1 MKKILL
7 ISFILLTP
15 FKVMAL
21 PGLDDLK
28 SMNPMG
34 GGDSDVDLAG
44 GKTQL
49 LAKFDQS
56 SQHFMLA
63 QEILLR
69 AVGKNTEADIVKA
82 GIEYSKNSKNSEAD
96 RLANSIKVTT
106 QASKTLESVES
117 LKSGG
122 LSAEGKVLYVKSFP
136 SAIKGLKATIQLVP
150 VSKTMV
156 AGVSANPMSAF
167 KELGGVAKI
176 IPKIPGYISN
186 VSSVMGLII
195 SGAQANDIE
204 GTEDLQGSLGELEL

>member
-7 ISFILLTP
+7 ISFIVLLSP
-15 FKVMAL
+15 LQVMAL

-28 SMNPMG
+28 SMNPLG

-44 GKTQL
+44 GKTEL

-56 SQHFMLA
+56 SKHFMLA

-96 RLANSIKVTT
+96 RIANSIKVTT
-106 QASKTLESVES
+106 QASKALESVDS

-186 VSSVMGLII
+186 VTSVMGLII

-204 GTEDLQGSLGELEL
+204 GTEDLQASLGEL

>member
-1 MKKILL
+1 
-7 ISFILLTP
+7 
-15 FKVMAL
+15 
-21 PGLDDLK
+21 
-28 SMNPMG
+28 
-34 GGDSDVDLAG
+34 
-44 GKTQL
+44 
-49 LAKFDQS
+49 
-56 SQHFMLA
+56 MLA

-96 RLANSIKVTT
+96 RIANSIKVTT
-106 QASKTLESVES
+106 QASKALESVDS

-186 VSSVMGLII
+186 VTSVMGLII

-204 GTEDLQGSLGELEL
+204 GTEDLQASLGEL

>member
-7 ISFILLTP
+7 ISFIVLLSP
-15 FKVMAL
+15 LQVMAL
-21 PGLDDLK
+21 PGLDDLN
-28 SMNPMG
+28 SMNPLG

-56 SQHFMLA
+56 SKHFMLA

-96 RLANSIKVTT
+96 RIANSIKVTT
-106 QASKTLESVES
+106 QASKALESVDS

-186 VSSVMGLII
+186 VTSVMGLII

-204 GTEDLQGSLGELEL
+204 GTEDLQASLGEL

>member
-7 ISFILLTP
+7 ISFIVLLSP
-15 FKVMAL
+15 LQVMAL

-28 SMNPMG
+28 SLNPLG

-44 GKTQL
+44 GKTEL

-56 SQHFMLA
+56 SKHFMLA

-96 RLANSIKVTT
+96 RIANSIKVTT
-106 QASKTLESVES
+106 QASKALESVDS

-186 VSSVMGLII
+186 VTSVMGLII

-204 GTEDLQGSLGELEL
+204 GTEDLQASLGEL

>member
-7 ISFILLTP
+7 ISFIVVLSPLQ
-15 FKVMAL
+15 VMAL

-28 SMNPMG
+28 SMNPLG

-44 GKTQL
+44 GKTEL

-56 SQHFMLA
+56 SKHFMLA

-96 RLANSIKVTT
+96 RIANSIKVTT
-106 QASKTLESVES
+106 QASKALESVDS

-186 VSSVMGLII
+186 VTSVMGLII

-204 GTEDLQGSLGELEL
+204 GTEDLQASLGEL

>member
-1 MKKILL
+1 
-7 ISFILLTP
+7 
-15 FKVMAL
+15 MAL

-44 GKTQL
+44 GKTEL

-167 KELGGVAKI
+167 KELGGIAKI

-195 SGAQANDIE
+195 GGAQANDIE
-204 GTEDLQGSLGELEL
+204 GTDDLQASLGEL

>member
-1 MKKILL
+1 
-7 ISFILLTP
+7 
-15 FKVMAL
+15 
-21 PGLDDLK
+21 
-28 SMNPMG
+28 
-34 GGDSDVDLAG
+34 
-44 GKTQL
+44 
-49 LAKFDQS
+49 
-56 SQHFMLA
+56 MLA

-96 RLANSIKVTT
+96 RIANSIKVTT
-106 QASKTLESVES
+106 QASKALESVDS

-186 VSSVMGLII
+186 VTSVPSDKSGSAESSLSRHPADGII
-195 SGAQANDIE
+195 NTLRMQTPNNLLLVTTLSMAVLNRHCISFQRYVRLKASEIP
-204 GTEDLQGSLGELEL
+204 S

>member
-7 ISFILLTP
+7 ISFIVLLSP
-15 FKVMAL
+15 LQVMAL

-28 SMNPMG
+28 SMNPLG

-56 SQHFMLA
+56 SKHFMLA

-96 RLANSIKVTT
+96 RIANSIKVTT
-106 QASKTLESVES
+106 QASKALESVDS

-186 VSSVMGLII
+186 VTSVMGLII

-204 GTEDLQGSLGELEL
+204 GTEDLQASLGEL

>member
-7 ISFILLTP
+7 ISYIILLTP
-15 FKVMAL
+15 FQVMAL

-44 GKTQL
+44 GKTEL

-56 SQHFMLA
+56 SQHFMSA

-106 QASKTLESVES
+106 EASKTLESVAT

-150 VSKTMV
+150 ISKTMV
-156 AGVSANPMSAF
+156 AGVSANPMSAL
-167 KELGGVAKI
+167 KELGGIAKI

-186 VSSVMGLII
+186 VSSVTGLIV

-204 GTEDLQGSLGELEL
+204 GTDDLQASLGDL